1 MSSIYLFQLAAVVQT
16 LVIKIYPVDNSIGF
30 LIMLICWIVIHPV
43 DSAIQRL
50 NNQRQLEKVYSSVST
65 FALKMFAKTTETFVP
80 IAVPCV

>member
-30 LIMLICWIVIHPV
+30 LIMFICWIVIHPV

-50 NNQRQLEKVYSSVST
+50 NNQGQLEKVYSSVST
-65 FALKMFAKTTETFVP
+65 FALKMFAKATETFVP

>member
-30 LIMLICWIVIHPV
+30 LIILICWMVIHPV

-50 NNQRQLEKVYSSVST
+50 NNQGQLEKVYSSVST
-65 FALKMFAKTTETFVP
+65 FALKMFAKATETFVP

>member
-30 LIMLICWIVIHPV
+30 LIILICWIVIHLV
-43 DSAIQRL
+43 DSDIQRL
-50 NNQRQLEKVYSSVST
+50 NNHGQLEKVYTSVST
-65 FALKMFAKTTETFVP
+65 FALKMFAKVTETFVP

>member
-16 LVIKIYPVDNSIGF
+16 LVIKIYPVDKSIGF

-50 NNQRQLEKVYSSVST
+50 NNQGQLEKVYSSVST
-65 FALKMFAKTTETFVP
+65 FALKMFAKATETFVP

>member
-50 NNQRQLEKVYSSVST
+50 NNQGQLEKVYSSVST
-65 FALKMFAKTTETFVP
+65 FALKMFAKATETFVP

>member
-30 LIMLICWIVIHPV
+30 LIILICWIVIHTV
-43 DSAIQRL
+43 GSAIQRL
-50 NNQRQLEKVYSSVST
+50 NNQGQLEKVYTSVST
-65 FALKMFAKTTETFVP
+65 FALKMFAKATETFVP

>member
-30 LIMLICWIVIHPV
+30 LIILICWMVIHPV

-50 NNQRQLEKVYSSVST
+50 NNQGQLEKVYSSVST
-65 FALKMFAKTTETFVP
+65 FALKMFAKATETFVP
-80 IAVPCV
+80 IAVPSV